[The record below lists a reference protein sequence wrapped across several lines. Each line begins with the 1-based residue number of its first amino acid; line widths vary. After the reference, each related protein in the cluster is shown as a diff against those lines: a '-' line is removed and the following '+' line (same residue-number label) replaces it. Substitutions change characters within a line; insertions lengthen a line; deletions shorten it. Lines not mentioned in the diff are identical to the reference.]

1 MYALLNGVPIVVVDA
16 LMQPVSDSCPLPFSA
31 VPNVRI
37 PDGNTYRVL
46 LTTLREHFRL
56 LLMQASALELTS
68 SGMRPRVWPRL
79 PSPATIRKAWA
90 AGGASEFWLV
100 PKALCYDAE
109 FLELRDWLV
118 ASKARIVLDHLETF
132 RPPPSLI

>member
-1 MYALLNGVPIVVVDA
+1 MSALLNGVPIVVVDA
-16 LMQPVSDSCPLPFSA
+16 LMQPVSDSSPLPFSA

-46 LTTLREHFRL
+46 LTALREHLRL
-56 LLMQASALELTS
+56 LLMQASAFEMTS
-68 SGMRPRVWPRL
+68 SGVRPRVWPRL

-90 AGGASEFWLV
+90 ASKSDEFWLV

-118 ASKARIVLDHLETF
+118 ASKARIALDHLETF
-132 RPPPSLI
+132 RPIPALA